1 MSPAVA
7 IFRGSL
13 LAIAIVAF
21 LYGGRT
27 EKQVAAIYVLAAALT
42 FVGRRR
48 IGLDYLDF
56 EGVVTWLDLALLACL
71 AIIAVRVRTWWLIA
85 SVALQLITCLGHLAK
100 YLDPKT
106 SPMGYF
112 MMLVSS
118 SYPAVILLAIGI
130 WQHRKIVRDRTM
142 RDRSS
147 AGSSRR
153 AAPRRR
159 S

>member
-13 LAIAIVAF
+13 LAIAIAAF

-27 EKQVAAIYVLAAALT
+27 EKQVATMYVLAAALT

-48 IGLDYLDF
+48 IGLDYLEF
-56 EGVVTWLDLALLACL
+56 ERVVTWLDLALLAGL
-71 AIIAVRVRTWWLIA
+71 AIIAVRIRTWWLLA

-100 YLDPKT
+100 YLDPQT
-106 SPMGYF
+106 SPMSYF
-112 MMLVSS
+112 MMLVAS
-118 SYPAVILLAIGI
+118 SYPAVTLLAIGI
-130 WQHRKIVRDRTM
+130 WQHRRTVRDRSM
-142 RDRSS
+142 RDRSL

-153 AAPRRR
+153 AGRPPRT
-159 S
+159 